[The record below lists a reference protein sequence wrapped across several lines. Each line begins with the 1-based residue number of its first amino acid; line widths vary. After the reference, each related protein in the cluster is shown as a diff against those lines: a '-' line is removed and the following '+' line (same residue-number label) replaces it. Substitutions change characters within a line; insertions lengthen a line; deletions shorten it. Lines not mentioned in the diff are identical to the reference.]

1 MHSRSENFLQE
12 ITERINKLKE
22 FSSSEAIDD
31 LAQITNEMSQLIN
44 KTDYFPFEIPPPDD
58 LDYSYNSI
66 NSSLCIPDGPLTE
79 QLDIIKKKNIE
90 LRKTATLT
98 IQDFKNTSRNLLSKS
113 QLQSGKGSI
122 ILHELEKVKKN
133 LDEVYEEAH
142 HFPSKPKPI
151 LPNPIQII
159 ENEESMGLVY
169 QKIQDIQREINEAA
183 KRLMESEKMIINTEE
198 KNLVLENRIKK
209 LEDSANSVL
218 ITEGPEKSRTENCMC
233 MLI

>member
-1 MHSRSENFLQE
+1 MLYILTIS
-12 ITERINKLKE
+12 
-22 FSSSEAIDD
+22 
-31 LAQITNEMSQLIN
+31 
-44 KTDYFPFEIPPPDD
+44 
-58 LDYSYNSI
+58 DYSYNSI
-66 NSSLCIPDGPLTE
+66 SSSLSVPDGPFTE
-79 QLDIIKKKNIE
+79 QLDIIKNKNLE

-113 QLQSGKGSI
+113 QLQSSKGSI

-142 HFPSKPKPI
+142 HFPSRPKSI
-151 LPNPIQII
+151 TPNQIQAV
-159 ENEESMGLVY
+159 ENEENMGLVY

-183 KRLMESEKMIINTEE
+183 KRLMESEKMIVSTEE

-209 LEDSANSVL
+209 LEESANSVL

>member
-22 FSSSEAIDD
+22 FSSGEAIDD
-31 LAQITNEMSQLIN
+31 LAQIADEMSQLIN
-44 KTDYFPFEIPPPDD
+44 KTDYSPFEIPPPDD

-66 NSSLCIPDGPLTE
+66 SSSLSVPDGPFTE
-79 QLDIIKKKNIE
+79 QLDIIKNKNIE

-122 ILHELEKVKKN
+122 IFHELEKVKKN

-142 HFPSKPKPI
+142 FHSRPKSITPKQ
-151 LPNPIQII
+151 IQAIDNG
-159 ENEESMGLVY
+159 ENMVLVY

-183 KRLMESEKMIINTEE
+183 KRLMESEKMIVSTEE
-198 KNLVLENRIKK
+198 KNFVLENRIKK
-209 LEDSANSVL
+209 LEESVNSVL